1 MSSKR
6 LNLWG
11 TAGLSHCVSSVSRS
25 FRICVTVLPHLCHD
39 PASYEAECSSG
50 ARNKKQVGGT
60 RFKSCAASF
69 VFFSLSVLLTK
80 DGLART
86 DLDTAKSVKDQC
98 ALEVTKAWILG
109 PR

>member
-11 TAGLSHCVSSVSRS
+11 TTGLSHRVSSVSRS
-25 FRICVTVLPHLCHD
+25 FRICVTILAHLRQNV
-39 PASYEAECSSG
+39 PQVRG
-50 ARNKKQVGGT
+50 VKKQVGGT
-60 RFKSCAASF
+60 RFKSCAAGF

-80 DGLART
+80 DGLTRT